1 MSSSISLY
9 NRLNV
14 NAFATSGISLSGG
27 SVQLSAV
34 LDSTLSAVVALNPT
48 IITEDCDL
56 CSGADYCICLVPE
69 FLDHNVPTLI
79 IAGQNE
85 IDELPSY
92 DGLLGFDQYTN
103 TPESTEKLYYEILNG
118 THDSASYP
126 SATGGQPAKLA
137 LNWLKYFLLG
147 EPNYCDSLIIQPENA
162 SQFLTT
168 ISCEQGPPPPPPE
181 HNVGYLRRTD
191 LSICMDE
198 CGM

>member
-1 MSSSISLY
+1 M
-9 NRLNV
+9 
-14 NAFATSGISLSGG
+14 
-27 SVQLSAV
+27 
-34 LDSTLSAVVALNPT
+34 
-48 IITEDCDL
+48 

-103 TPESTEKLYYEILNG
+103 TPESTDKLYYEILNG

-147 EPNYCDSLIIQPENA
+147 EDNYCDSL
-162 SQFLTT
+162 
-168 ISCEQGPPPPPPE
+168 
-181 HNVGYLRRTD
+181 
-191 LSICMDE
+191 LSLIHI
-198 CGM
+198 